1 MNGFTDNMTET
12 AAAAPDGAAMTDSDP
27 AELHPA
33 ATGDAPLYR
42 KLTAAD
48 TDQLAAHLKRLEPH
62 DRYLRFSGGLTD
74 MAIDDYCAR
83 LDWSAAIVVGAFV
96 DGELRGVGE
105 LVRVRVVP
113 RILAE
118 VAFSVE
124 GPWQNAGVGT
134 ELLRRVLTVARNR
147 CIDRVFMMCLADN
160 KKMQKVARK
169 FEAVL
174 SFEEGE
180 VEARILP
187 AWPSYFS
194 LMEEAVEDGKALFPS
209 IFEPLVFDPKMFDP
223 TALWADMMPPFAPG
237 GTPPAA

>member
-1 MNGFTDNMTET
+1 MTTDIKDAQPAGVAV
-12 AAAAPDGAAMTDSDP
+12 AADGMSASSSDLP
-27 AELHPA
+27 A
-33 ATGDAPLYR
+33 YR
-42 KLTAAD
+42 KLSAAD
-48 TDQLAAHLKRLEPH
+48 AGLLADHLKRLEPN
-62 DRYLRFSGGLTD
+62 DRQLRFWGGVTD
-74 MAIDDYCAR
+74 RAIDEYCAK
-83 LDWSAAIVVGAFV
+83 LDWTAAVVVGAFV

-105 LVRVRVVP
+105 LVRVRMVP
-113 RILAE
+113 RLMAE

-147 CIDRVFMMCLADN
+147 CIDRVYMLCLAEN
-160 KKMQKVARK
+160 RKMQKVARK

-194 LMEEAVEDGKALFPS
+194 LMEEAVDDSKAWF
-209 IFEPLVFDPKMFDP
+209 PLVFDP
-223 TALWADMMPPFAPG
+223 
-237 GTPPAA
+237 AAIWPMAQPQRG

>member
-1 MNGFTDNMTET
+1 M
-12 AAAAPDGAAMTDSDP
+12 
-27 AELHPA
+27 
-33 ATGDAPLYR
+33 
-42 KLTAAD
+42 
-48 TDQLAAHLKRLEPH
+48 
-62 DRYLRFSGGLTD
+62 
-74 MAIDDYCAR
+74 
-83 LDWSAAIVVGAFV
+83 VVGAFV

-105 LVRVRVVP
+105 LVRVRMVP
-113 RILAE
+113 RLMAE

-147 CIDRVFMMCLADN
+147 CIDRVYMLCLAEN
-160 KKMQKVARK
+160 RKMQKIARK

-194 LMEEAVEDGKALFPS
+194 LMEEAVEDSKAWF
-209 IFEPLVFDPKMFDP
+209 PLVFDPGSIWPMAQP
-223 TALWADMMPPFAPG
+223 QRG
-237 GTPPAA
+237 